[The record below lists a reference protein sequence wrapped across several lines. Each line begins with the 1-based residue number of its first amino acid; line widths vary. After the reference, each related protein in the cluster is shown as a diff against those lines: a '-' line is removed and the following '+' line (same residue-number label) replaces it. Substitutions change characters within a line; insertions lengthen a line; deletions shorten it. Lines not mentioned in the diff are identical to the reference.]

1 MIMAKT
7 TEEKENKY
15 FIFIAFLFSRYT
27 VNNAIKVKEG
37 SKGGYILKE
46 LLKSPSRRKKKDL

>member
-1 MIMAKT
+1 MAKT
-7 TEEKENKY
+7 IEEKENKY
-15 FIFIAFLFSRYT
+15 FIFTAFLFSRYT